1 MQPLIDDP
9 YLNVLVLEPLDEV
22 LSAHA
27 EPGLVQVQDPPR
39 RVLQVGGHRKVY
51 KVVDRISSRSEPVDL
66 LIVTHMCN
74 SSLNL
79 GKSCLPIMYDL

>member
-27 EPGLVQVQDPPR
+27 EPGLVQVQDSPR
-39 RVLQVGGHRKVY
+39 GVLQVGGHGKVY
-51 KVVDRISSRSEPVDL
+51 QVVDRVPSIAESVDL
-66 LIVTHMCN
+66 
-74 SSLNL
+74 
-79 GKSCLPIMYDL
+79 